1 MKKIFYIL
9 STIIGTATLVGC
21 QDVIDL
27 NTETGESQLVVDA
40 WLTNETG
47 NQVVK
52 LTRSAS
58 YFDNS
63 PAKPALG
70 AVVAVTDDKGKIYT
84 FKDIKSDGNYI
95 WTPSTAQETLGKL
108 DGKYRLSIKVDGEEY
123 ASASA
128 VNRVPKIDSI
138 AYEYRKP
145 TVTPEDAPK
154 EGYLAEFYAKDFTGA
169 GDCYWIRFGR
179 NNKQW
184 NKAQDLE
191 MAYDAA
197 FSPGAPTDGFM
208 FILPL
213 RQSITP
219 NNRTELYAEKDTIK
233 VQLYSITEEA
243 FFFLNQIRN
252 ESSNQGL
259 FATPPNNLPSN
270 VINIKTG
277 GKKALGF
284 FGMSAV
290 SRLQVVVDPKK
301 ARPSTKP

>member
-1 MKKIFYIL
+1 MKKLTYIL
-9 STIIGTATLVGC
+9 GAVMAAATLFGC

-27 NTETGESQLVVDA
+27 KTETGQIQLVVDG

-47 NQVVK
+47 NQTIK
-52 LTRSAS
+52 LSRSAA

-63 PAKPALG
+63 AAKPALG
-70 AVVAVTDDKGKIYT
+70 ATVVVTDDKGTIYS
-84 FKDIKSDGNYI
+84 FKDLKNNGNYV
-95 WTPSTAQETLGKL
+95 WTPSSPQETLG
-108 DGKYRLSIKVDGEEY
+108 RLSGQYKLNIKVDGEEY
-123 ASASA
+123 VSAS
-128 VNRVPKIDSI
+128 VINRVPKIDSI

-145 TVTPEDAPK
+145 SVTPTNAPK
-154 EGYLAEFYAKDFTGA
+154 EGYLAEFYAKDFQGP
-169 GDCYWIRFGR
+169 GDCYWIRYAK
-179 NNKQW
+179 NSKEW
-184 NKAQDLE
+184 NRASDLE

-213 RQSITP
+213 RQSITA

-252 ESSNQGL
+252 ESNNQGL
-259 FATPPNNLPSN
+259 FATPPNNLPTNIIN
-270 VINIKTG
+270 VKAD

-284 FGMSAV
+284 FGTSAV
-290 SRLQVVVDPKK
+290 SRLQVIVDPKK